1 MKTFLVKYDCQ
12 LNGELIS
19 AGSTIE
25 VNDKIAST
33 LSRKVLDEV
42 VDGVVIASNDTNTAT
57 SNSSTSLGEAVAEE
71 ALGDQNLVSNEV
83 VGDVIEETT
92 APTPVKKT

>member
-12 LNGELIS
+12 LNGELLS

-25 VNDKIAST
+25 VSDKVAPT

-57 SNSSTSLGEAVAEE
+57 SNSTSLDEAVAEE
-71 ALGDQNLVSNEV
+71 ALGDQNLVSDEV